1 MIKKIISIIGSPFFF
16 RLIGAFF
23 NFSTIGFLSYFSSDS
38 QSFIFLA
45 FASAN
50 FFGVIIRMGQGNSI
64 LSASG
69 SSYTSSSEEKV
80 NSAYIYAIKK
90 TFLVW
95 VALLFLLYIY
105 GNKEALFGGI
115 AALPVAILNL
125 TASLERAKRD
135 SLKFTFYGFLLQPLS
150 WFLFLIIGFFIEYV
164 ALFQPDYIVLWLISL
179 WVTSFFIVLGKYRKT
194 SYFTTGNIGNCYTLK
209 FSASSF
215 FYGVLPFLFIYIL
228 SWVVSNSYDDY
239 IHNLYEISYRLF
251 SLVLFPMYVR
261 LYSKERLGFDS
272 IGKISNMVIFVS
284 IFITVIFSFSF
295 FIYSKLIVSIVL
307 SFGLSTTIF
316 IFSLLKDHFFV
327 GVIGQVELWRRLS
340 FPLIPLLAMIF
351 SLYFGLF

>member
-1 MIKKIISIIGSPFFF
+1 MTSIIVSPLFF
-16 RLIGAFF
+16 RLTGAFL

-50 FFGVIIRMGQGNSI
+50 LFGVIIRMGQGNSI
-64 LSASG
+64 LSESG
-69 SSYTSSSEEKV
+69 SSYTSSSERKV
-80 NSAYIYAIKK
+80 NSAYIYAIKM
-90 TFLVW
+90 TFLAW
-95 VALLFLLYIY
+95 VTLLFLLYTF
-105 GNKEALFGGI
+105 GNKETLFGGV
-115 AALPVAILNL
+115 AALPIAILNL

-135 SLKFTFYGFLLQPLS
+135 SLKFTFYGFVLQPLS
-150 WFLFLIIGFFIEYV
+150 WFLFLIIGFFLEYV
-164 ALFQPDYIVLWLISL
+164 SLLQPNYTVLWLISL
-179 WVTSFFIVLGKYRKT
+179 WVTSFIIVLGKYRKA
-194 SYFTTGNIGNCYTLK
+194 SYFKGLNIGGGYKIK
-209 FSASSF
+209 FSFSSF
-215 FYGVLPFLFIYIL
+215 SYGVLPFLFIYVL
-228 SWVVSNSYDDY
+228 SWVISSSYSDY

-251 SLVLFPMYVR
+251 SLVLFPLYVR

-272 IGKISNMVIFVS
+272 IEKISNMVIFVS
-284 IFITVIFSFSF
+284 IFITVMLCFSL

-340 FPLIPLLAMIF
+340 FPLVPLLVVIF
-351 SLYFGLF
+351 LLYFDLF